1 MTLLLATRL
10 CYQLLSVGHQ
20 NAQKKYNKRAER
32 RETRRDQKRKENK
45 ERRHQIALIL
55 MQSSIAIQLGGQ
67 CVGLSPKPRGS
78 TSSSSMAR
86 WVLGPVY
93 SLPSSVYHLQCPIFN
108 LQSSA
113 PSCGAGDCH
122 LIAGPKQRLQKEEVG
137 LEWVVK

>member
-1 MTLLLATRL
+1 
-10 CYQLLSVGHQ
+10 
-20 NAQKKYNKRAER
+20 
-32 RETRRDQKRKENK
+32 
-45 ERRHQIALIL
+45 

-122 LIAGPKQRLQKEEVG
+122 LIAGPKQRREISSVNRWECIRFGNFSIEIDLYAYQWQCQMK
-137 LEWVVK
+137 WVNWSRDCPGIRIYLGYPKVCYKKHFV